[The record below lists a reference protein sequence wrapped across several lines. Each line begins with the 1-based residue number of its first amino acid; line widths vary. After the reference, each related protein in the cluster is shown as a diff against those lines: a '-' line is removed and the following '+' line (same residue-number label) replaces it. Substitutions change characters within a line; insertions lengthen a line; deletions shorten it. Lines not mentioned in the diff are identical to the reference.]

1 MGYDE
6 ATSKFVQ
13 KITLSEAQKLGPIF
27 TLHYAESMLYAGC
40 NSCIAVWD
48 LSIPAN
54 RCQFKG
60 TMQTSAQGS
69 VIAIS
74 KQSGQLVYALRE
86 GYYAAVSFNPEVT
99 VDWVYEEPDVPPSP
113 MCRASPPWSSPKTPK
128 PPTCSSSGPSPEES
142 NSTNSPP
149 WLSAE

>member
-1 MGYDE
+1 VGYDE
-6 ATSKFVQ
+6 ATSKFVL
-13 KITLSEAQKLGPIF
+13 KTTLSNAEKFGPIF
-27 TLHYAESMLYAGC
+27 TLHYAESILYAGC
-40 NSCIAVWD
+40 NNYIAVWE

-54 RCQFKG
+54 HCVHKEPIP
-60 TMQTSAQGS
+60 TSAQGS

-74 KQSGQLVYALRE
+74 KQPGQLVYALRE

-99 VDWVYEEPDVPPSP
+99 VDWVYEEPDVLPSP

-128 PPTCSSSGPSPEES
+128 PSTYSSSGPLPEES